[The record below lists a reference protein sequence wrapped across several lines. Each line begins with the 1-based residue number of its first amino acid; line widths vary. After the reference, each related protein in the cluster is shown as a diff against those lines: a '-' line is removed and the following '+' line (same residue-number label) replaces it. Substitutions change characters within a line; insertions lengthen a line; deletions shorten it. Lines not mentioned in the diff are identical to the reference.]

1 MQLSPQQI
9 RHFRLRAQGLA
20 GPRLTTPAAVVERLV
35 GVQAQEE
42 EAARLA
48 FRQRSA
54 GLTAA
59 DVDQARLAQRD
70 VVYTWAMRSTLH
82 FVTTADLGW
91 LLDLLGPLF
100 VRLGRRRRVRLGIN
114 GDVGRAA
121 MKAIDVILAA
131 EGALTREELGDRLAA
146 LCIPTAGQALYH
158 MIARAGLEGILC
170 IGAPK
175 EGQPTYV
182 RLADWVGLPAD
193 GEGERA
199 TVRLARRYLAGYGP
213 AGPEDFAAW
222 SGLPVR
228 EARAAFQTIKA
239 GLVAAGG
246 EGETLW
252 LLPEHAAWLEQVALS
267 GPVVHLLPGY
277 DDYLLGYRNR
287 DLIIAPEYA
296 RRLHLGGGLIRP
308 ALLVSGLVAG
318 TWRLARRSGQ
328 TQLIVQPFERLD
340 SDERTALEGEVVDV
354 ARFLEID
361 VEMVIESTERP
372 VRSRRPGRSRHD

>member
-9 RHFRLRAQGLA
+9 RHLRLRAQGLA
-20 GPRLTTPAAVVERLV
+20 GPRLSTPAAVVERLV

-42 EAARLA
+42 EAALLA
-48 FRQRSA
+48 FRPRSA

-70 VVYTWAMRSTLH
+70 VVYTWAMRGTLH

-100 VRLGRRRRVRLGIN
+100 VRLGRRRRVQLGIE

-121 MKAIDVILAA
+121 MQAIAGILAT
-131 EGALTREELGDRLAA
+131 EGALTRAELGDRLAT
-146 LCIPTAGQALYH
+146 LGIPAAGQALYH
-158 MIARAGLEGILC
+158 IIARAGLEGILC
-170 IGAPK
+170 IGRSQQGK
-175 EGQPTYV
+175 PTYV

-193 GEGERA
+193 GERERA

-239 GLVAAGG
+239 GLVEAGG

-252 LLPEHAAWLEQVALS
+252 LLPEQAAWLKQAALS

-277 DDYLLGYRNR
+277 DDYLLGYHNR

-296 RRLHLGGGLIRP
+296 RRLHPGGGLIRP
-308 ALLVSGLVAG
+308 ALLIDGIVAG
-318 TWRLARRSGQ
+318 IWRLARRSGLRDL
-328 TQLIVQPFERLD
+328 TGLD
-340 SDERTALEGEVVDV
+340 TTNFG
-354 ARFLEID
+354 
-361 VEMVIESTERP
+361 
-372 VRSRRPGRSRHD
+372 